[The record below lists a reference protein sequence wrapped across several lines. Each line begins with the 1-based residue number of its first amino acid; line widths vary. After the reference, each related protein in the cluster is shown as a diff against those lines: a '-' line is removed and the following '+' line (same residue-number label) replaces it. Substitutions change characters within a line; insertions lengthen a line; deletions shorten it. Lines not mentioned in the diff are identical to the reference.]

1 MMKKQFI
8 FVAVALILLAVT
20 ISLNQFY
27 GWFIFKSPGF
37 DDTYVSL
44 RFDDGWK
51 SQLNAYELLKR
62 YNLTGSIYIISGF
75 MGKAGYMSWAD
86 VEKVS
91 EIMEIGGH
99 TVSHADLRNLRTL
112 QDYEEEIGDDF
123 RNLIEMGFK
132 VKTFVYPYGNYDR
145 TAVRV
150 VKKYYTGASTQDV
163 GVNTQDA
170 NPFLLKDFT
179 IRSFNSIEDIKRVI
193 IPGTWTILTFHDVG
207 EPHPLAPSAV
217 KGNAVSVEFFEE
229 ILKWLKETG
238 VEVITIAEGCE
249 MLKNYGSREGERR

>member
-1 MMKKQFI
+1 MTKRHFI
-8 FVAVALILLAVT
+8 FIAVALILLAIVLY
-20 ISLNQFY
+20 LNQFY
-27 GWFIFKSPGF
+27 GWFILKTPGF

-51 SQLNAYELLKR
+51 SQLNAYELLKK

-75 MGKAGYMSWAD
+75 MGHEGYMRWED
-86 VEKVS
+86 VEKIS

-99 TVSHADLRNLRTL
+99 TVHHADLKNLSTS
-112 QDYEEEIGDDF
+112 QDYEHEIGDDF
-123 RNLIEMGFK
+123 RTLTGKGFK
-132 VKTFVYPYGNYDR
+132 VKTFVYPYGNYNGI
-145 TAVRV
+145 AVSV
-150 VKKYYTGASTQDV
+150 VKKYYIGASTQDV
-163 GVNTQDA
+163 GVNTKST

-179 IRSFNSIEDIKRVI
+179 IRSFNSIKDIKRVI
-193 IPGTWTILTFHDVG
+193 VPGTWTIFTFHDVG

-229 ILKWLKETG
+229 ILKWLKEID

-249 MLKNYGSREGERR
+249 MLEDYASRKEEER

>member
-1 MMKKQFI
+1 MTKKHFI

-20 ISLNQFY
+20 IYLNQFY
-27 GWFIFKSPGF
+27 GWFIFGSPSF

-51 SQLNAYELLKR
+51 SQLNAYELLKK
-62 YNLTGSIYIISGF
+62 YDLTGSIYIISGF
-75 MGKAGYMSWAD
+75 MGREGYMSWED

-99 TVSHADLRNLRTL
+99 TVNHADLKNLRTL

-123 RNLIEMGFK
+123 RTLTEKGFK
-132 VKTFVYPYGNYDR
+132 VKTFVYPYGNYNR
-145 TAVRV
+145 TAVKV
-150 VKKYYTGASTQDV
+150 VKKYYIGASTQDV
-163 GVNTQDA
+163 GPNTQDA

-179 IRSFNSIEDIKRVI
+179 IRSFNSISDIKRVI

-229 ILKWLKETG
+229 ILKWLKETN
-238 VEVITIAEGCE
+238 VTVISIAEGCE
-249 MLKNYGSREGERR
+249 KLKNYESRKGEKN